1 MNYSCYKYQKY
12 SFLKQ
17 KNMNHFN
24 AANEIQ
30 DLQYFG
36 EFGGVNPSISDSSTY
51 TFLSAKTM
59 FDTFEGNAEGCYL
72 YSRHSS
78 PMNLYLSEALAKMEN
93 TEAANVTASG
103 MGAITSVL
111 MQVCKSGD
119 HIISSRTI
127 YGGTYAFMKN
137 FLPPFQ
143 IETSFVD
150 INNFESIENA
160 INENTKIIYCESVS
174 NPLLEVADLR
184 KLSEICKKHNLKLI
198 VDNTFSPLTISPTL
212 LGADIVIH
220 SLTKF
225 INGSSDTVGGVYCGS
240 QEFINDTKNVNNGAC
255 MLLGPTMDSFRSAS
269 ILKNLR
275 TLHIRM
281 KQHSHNALFLAEKF
295 EENGLK
301 VSYPGLK
308 SHKNH
313 ELMKSMMH
321 EEYGFGGLLTLDA
334 GTTDKANELM
344 EMMQQENLGYLAV
357 SLGFYKTLFS
367 CSGSS
372 TSSEIPEEERE
383 EMGISDGLI
392 RFSIGLDH
400 DIERTYE
407 KMKECMLKTGVL
419 NHETISSIF

>member
-1 MNYSCYKYQKY
+1 MEN
-12 SFLKQ
+12 
-17 KNMNHFN
+17 FN

-59 FDTFEGNAEGCYL
+59 FDTFEGNADGCYL

-78 PMNLYLSEALAKMEN
+78 PMNLYLSQALAKMEN
-93 TEAANVTASG
+93 TETANVTASG

-111 MQVCKSGD
+111 MQICKAGD

-127 YGGTYAFMKN
+127 YGGTYAFLKN
-137 FLPPFQ
+137 FLPPFN
-143 IETSFVD
+143 IDTTFLD
-150 INNFESIENA
+150 INNFEAIEASIQQ
-160 INENTKIIYCESVS
+160 NTKVIYCESVS

-184 KLSEICKKHNLKLI
+184 KLSAICKKHNLKLI
-198 VDNTFSPLTISPTL
+198 VDNTFSPLNISPTL
-212 LGADIVIH
+212 LGADVVIH

-225 INGSSDTVGGVYCGS
+225 INGSSDTVGGVYCAS

-275 TLHIRM
+275 TLHIRI
-281 KQHSHNALFLAEKF
+281 KQHSHNALYLAERF
-295 EENGLK
+295 EKDGLK
-301 VSYPGLK
+301 VSYPGLP

-334 GTTDKANELM
+334 GTTEKANELM
-344 EMMQQENLGYLAV
+344 ELMQQENLGYLAV

-383 EMGISDGLI
+383 AMGISDGLI

-407 KMKECMLKTGVL
+407 KMKECMLKVGVL
-419 NHETISSIF
+419 NHETISIF

>member
-1 MNYSCYKYQKY
+1 MSQ
-12 SFLKQ
+12 
-17 KNMNHFN
+17 FN

-160 INENTKIIYCESVS
+160 IQPNTKIIYCESVS

-184 KLSEICKKHNLKLI
+184 KLSELCKKHNLKLI

-225 INGSSDTVGGVYCGS
+225 INGSSDTVGGVYCAS
-240 QEFINDTKNVNNGAC
+240 QDFINDTKNVNNGAC

-281 KQHSHNALFLAEKF
+281 KQHSHNALFLAERF
-295 EENGLK
+295 EEDGLK

-313 ELMKSMMH
+313 DLMKSMMH

-383 EMGISDGLI
+383 AMGISDGLI

>member
-1 MNYSCYKYQKY
+1 MDN
-12 SFLKQ
+12 
-17 KNMNHFN
+17 FN

-51 TFLSAKTM
+51 TFLSAKKM

-78 PMNLYLSEALAKMEN
+78 PMNLYLAQALAKMEN
-93 TEAANVTASG
+93 TAAANVTSSG
-103 MGAITSVL
+103 MGAITTVL
-111 MQVCKSGD
+111 LQLCKSGD

-127 YGGTYAFMKN
+127 YGGTYAFLKN

-143 IETSFVD
+143 IETTFLD
-150 INNFESIENA
+150 INDAHEIERSIRP
-160 INENTKIIYCESVS
+160 NTKVLYCESVS
-174 NPLLEVADLR
+174 NPLLHVADLR
-184 KLSEICKKHNLKLI
+184 KLSAICKKHKLKLI
-198 VDNTFSPLTISPTL
+198 VDNTFSPLSISPIL

-240 QEFINDTKNVNNGAC
+240 QEFINETKNVNTGTC
-255 MLLGPTMDSFRSAS
+255 MLLGPTMDSLRSAS

-281 KQHSHNALFLAEKF
+281 RQHSYNAMYLAERF
-295 EENGLK
+295 EKDGLK
-301 VSYPGLK
+301 VSYPGLH
-308 SHKNH
+308 SHRDH

-321 EEYGFGGLLTLDA
+321 ETYGFGGLMTVDVE
-334 GTTDKANELM
+334 TTEKANELM
-344 EMMQQENLGYLAV
+344 ELMQAENLGYLAV

-372 TSSEIPEEERE
+372 TSSEIPEEERLK
-383 EMGISDGLI
+383 MGISDGLI
-392 RFSIGLDH
+392 RFSIGLDQ
-400 DIERTYE
+400 DIERTYQ
-407 KMKECMLKTGVL
+407 KMRACMQKIG
-419 NHETISSIF
+419 ISE

>member
-1 MNYSCYKYQKY
+1 MEN
-12 SFLKQ
+12 
-17 KNMNHFN
+17 FN

-78 PMNLYLSEALAKMEN
+78 PMNLYLAQALAKMEN

-127 YGGTYAFMKN
+127 YGGTYAFLKN
-137 FLPPFQ
+137 FLPPFH
-143 IETSFVD
+143 IDTTFVD
-150 INNFESIENA
+150 ISNFESIENA
-160 INENTKIIYCESVS
+160 ITPNTKVIYCESVS

-184 KLSEICKKHNLKLI
+184 RLSEICKKHNLKLI
-198 VDNTFSPLTISPTL
+198 VDNTFSPLSVSPTL

-225 INGSSDTVGGVYCGS
+225 INGSSDTVGGVYCGT

-281 KQHSHNALFLAEKF
+281 KQHSHNAMYLAERF
-295 EENGLK
+295 EKDGLK

-308 SHKNH
+308 SHKDH
-313 ELMKSMMH
+313 ELMKSMMY

-344 EMMQQENLGYLAV
+344 EMMQRENLGYLAV

-383 EMGISDGLI
+383 AMGISDGLI

-400 DIERTYE
+400 DIARTYE
-407 KMKECMLKTGVL
+407 KMRECMLKTGVL
-419 NHETISSIF
+419 NHETLYIS

>member
-1 MNYSCYKYQKY
+1 MEN
-12 SFLKQ
+12 
-17 KNMNHFN
+17 FN

-78 PMNLYLSEALAKMEN
+78 PMNLYLAQALAKMEN

-127 YGGTYAFMKN
+127 YGGTYAFLKN
-137 FLPPFQ
+137 FLPPFK
-143 IETSFVD
+143 IDTTFVD
-150 INNFESIENA
+150 ISNFESIENA
-160 INENTKIIYCESVS
+160 ITPNTKVIYCESVS

-198 VDNTFSPLTISPTL
+198 VDNTFSPLSVSPTL

-281 KQHSHNALFLAEKF
+281 KQHSHNALYLAERF
-295 EENGLK
+295 EKDGLK

-308 SHKNH
+308 SHKDH
-313 ELMKSMMH
+313 ELLKSMMH
-321 EEYGFGGLLTLDA
+321 EEYGFGGLLTVDA

-383 EMGISDGLI
+383 AMGISDGLI

-400 DIERTYE
+400 DIARTYE
-407 KMKECMLKTGVL
+407 KMRECMLKTGVL
-419 NHETISSIF
+419 NHETIFIS